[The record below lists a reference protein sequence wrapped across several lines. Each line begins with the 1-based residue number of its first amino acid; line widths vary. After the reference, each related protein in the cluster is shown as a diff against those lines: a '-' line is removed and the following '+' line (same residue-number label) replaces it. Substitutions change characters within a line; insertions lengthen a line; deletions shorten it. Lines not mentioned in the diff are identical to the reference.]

1 MSRAF
6 FLLYSVFFCF
16 NNAWGFWVTHRHY
29 STLTFWLK
37 YKLLPKGYCCCG
49 LAASEHSLEDEASGR
64 SQGNR
69 EKDTK
74 TTFGIDCGKKEKEI
88 GNDNKMCLPLFCSR
102 AWELRVTSIISVL
115 RYDVGLYLCF
125 WLSSNQQRLDLEDV
139 GGYLASYSIHLRS
152 AVPSHSKIA
161 LIGL

>member
-1 MSRAF
+1 MS
-6 FLLYSVFFCF
+6 
-16 NNAWGFWVTHRHY
+16 THWR
-29 STLTFWLK
+29 TRLRED
-37 YKLLPKGYCCCG
+37 PKGIEKRTQKQ
-49 LAASEHSLEDEASGR
+49 LSELIAE
-64 SQGNR
+64 
-69 EKDTK
+69 
-74 TTFGIDCGKKEKEI
+74 KKEKEI
-88 GNDNKMCLPLFCSR
+88 GNDNKMCLPLFCSQ